1 MCATRDYSME
11 QAVSNVVDEQSPNAL
26 DAHRDSVEEFVLFLF
41 IRDFISVWDF
51 LRRVYPEWIVNKCKK
66 H

>member
-41 IRDFISVWDF
+41 IRDFISV
-51 LRRVYPEWIVNKCKK
+51 
-66 H
+66 